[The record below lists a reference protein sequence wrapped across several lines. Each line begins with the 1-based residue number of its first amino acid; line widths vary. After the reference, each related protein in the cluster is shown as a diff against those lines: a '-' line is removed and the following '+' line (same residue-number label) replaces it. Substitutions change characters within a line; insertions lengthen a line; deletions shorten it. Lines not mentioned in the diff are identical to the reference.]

1 MRNLLIL
8 LFGFVLLTAQV
19 TLKDVVSVFGAV
31 PDFSLIF
38 VAALA
43 LRFGPVA
50 GAWTGFLF
58 GIAQDAYVAAH
69 FGADALALCT
79 VGYFVGHTEEQ
90 VLKLDTIVKILLLA
104 IAFFARLAIRSWFSD
119 MGLGEFAESLL
130 SGGLVQGA
138 VTLALGSIWFVLVSS
153 RDRRV

>member
-79 VGYFVGHTEEQ
+79 VGYFVGLAEEQ
-90 VLKLDTIVKILLLA
+90 VLKLDTITKILLLA
-104 IAFFARLAIRSWFSD
+104 LAFFGRLVLH
-119 MGLGEFAESLL
+119 GLFCGADSAQIGASLL
-130 SGGLVQGA
+130 EGGLAQGA
-138 VTLALGSIWFVLVSS
+138 LTIVLGSVWFVVFS
-153 RDRRV
+153 RDRQV

>member
-1 MRNLLIL
+1 MNIPGTIR
-8 LFGFVLLTAQV
+8 V
-19 TLKDVVSVFGAV
+19 TGKGMIRLK
-31 PDFSLIF
+31 PDTTVITMTLEGTDPDYAKTLERS
-38 VAALA
+38 AADTE
-43 LRFGPVA
+43 R
-50 GAWTGFLF
+50 
-58 GIAQDAYVAAH
+58 I
-69 FGADALALCT
+69 ADALALCT
-79 VGYFVGHTEEQ
+79 VGYFVGLAEEQ